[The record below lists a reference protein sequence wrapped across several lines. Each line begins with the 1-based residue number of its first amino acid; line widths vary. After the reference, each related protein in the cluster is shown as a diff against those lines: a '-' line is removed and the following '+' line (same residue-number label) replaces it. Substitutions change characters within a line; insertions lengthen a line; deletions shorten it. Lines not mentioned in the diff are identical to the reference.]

1 MEFLKEFTKRMQ
13 MVGRYALLVD
23 NSRQKT
29 TWKKFGVETLD
40 EQMNMIF
47 TILLYVMEMSLKEEP
62 CTIDHIAGFVGEVN
76 DSFYKRSY
84 SYEDEKLLADFVVNE
99 VLSNSG
105 TVMYFKGYDYEN
117 KEYRDIHIQYIAN
130 EVVYLEKGV
139 RRTSYYLTDD
149 GYNMVLATM
158 ELENNLK
165 LTVHEM
171 LFKLHLEKADY
182 GRAVNDIKTI
192 FDQLRIQNQKIQEA
206 MRRIRQNAL
215 SYSVDEYRQI
225 VEENIHTVEDT
236 REKFKLHKIMVE
248 KRVKEYEEQEID
260 LHALSKEDE
269 EKLEN
274 LKVIE
279 SYLNRSLDEH
289 QKILN
294 EHFDLK
300 SLYDRELE
308 NYTNMTMV
316 KRYHFRTELYDKI
329 LENSSMLEH
338 MDEFLKPLFR
348 KQNEKIYN
356 PNKAFEMQKRLR
368 KKEEED
374 SPIELLL
381 EEEAYRKEQEEKRKE
396 RLEKYEKSLELIL
409 QKILEKK
416 QILLSDLK
424 EELNEQELEILI
436 PSMEIF
442 REILI
447 EFLSAQVIDVELIR
461 KERREVLLQ
470 ESIEFRLKEMLP
482 DILEKKKWNQIKKL
496 YAVRSQEDVR
506 VCFEQIKNEAGE
518 EKTIRCSDIKFWYE

>member
-1 MEFLKEFTKRMQ
+1 MEFLKGFSKRMQ
-13 MVGRYALLVD
+13 MVGRYAKIID

-29 TWKKFGVETLD
+29 TWKQCGIETLD

-47 TILLYVMEMSLKEEP
+47 TVLLYIMEMSLKEEP
-62 CTIDHIAGFVGEVN
+62 CTIDHIAGFIGEVN
-76 DSFYKRSY
+76 HNFYKRAY
-84 SYEDEKLLADFVVNE
+84 SYEDEKVLADFIVN
-99 VLSNSG
+99 VILSNSG
-105 TVMYFKGYDYEN
+105 EIMYFKGYDYEK
-117 KEYRDIHIQYIAN
+117 KEYKDIHIQYIAN
-130 EVVYLEKGV
+130 EVVYLENGV
-139 RRTSYYLTDD
+139 RRTSYYLTED

-182 GRAVNDIKTI
+182 GRAVHDIKNV
-192 FDQLRIQNQKIQEA
+192 FDQLRIQNQKIQET

-215 SYSVDEYRQI
+215 AYSIEEYRQI
-225 VEENIHTVEDT
+225 VKENIHTVEDT
-236 REKFKLHKIMVE
+236 REKFKLHKAMVE
-248 KRVKEYEEQEID
+248 KREQEFEEQEID
-260 LHALSKEDE
+260 IHTLNDEDK

-279 SYLNRSLDEH
+279 GYLNRALDEH

-316 KRYHFRTELYDKI
+316 KRYHLRTELYDKV

-356 PNKAFEMQKRLR
+356 PNKAFEVQKRLR
-368 KKEEED
+368 KKQEED
-374 SPIELLL
+374 ATVELLL
-381 EEEAYRKEQEEKRKE
+381 EEEAYRKEQEEKRRDK
-396 RLEKYEKSLELIL
+396 LKKYEKSLELIL

-416 QILLSDLK
+416 QVLLSELK
-424 EELNEQELEILI
+424 EELNKQELEVLI
-436 PSMEIF
+436 PSLEIF

-447 EFLSAQVIDVELIR
+447 EFLKAQIIDMELIR
-461 KERREVLLQ
+461 KGRREVLLQ
-470 ESIEFRLKEMLP
+470 ESSEFRLKEMLP
-482 DILEKKKWNQIKKL
+482 DIIEKKKWNGIKKI
-496 YAVRSQEDVR
+496 YAVRSKQDTH
-506 VCFEQIKNEAGE
+506 VCFEQVKNEAGE
-518 EKTIRCSDIKFWYE
+518 EKTIRC